1 MGRTFDLLRRAE
13 ANLENRQTRGE
24 IFKELEFQL
33 NDLGINEDQL
43 SKQHLSEIR
52 SSLTKLNACIK
63 NPFSFLN
70 LNIGKGVRAGVEY
83 RQKILHT
90 LLKLKRFALMRYDI
104 LVNREKCIKIRIIAK
119 KINNQDI
126 RSAIENS
133 LYQLELKDQIVKKEY
148 LKLDQIMA

>member
-1 MGRTFDLLRRAE
+1 MFDLWLIYTNIHAFRPTNE
-13 ANLENRQTRGE
+13 LNLQ
-24 IFKELEFQL
+24 
-33 NDLGINEDQL
+33 
-43 SKQHLSEIR
+43 
-52 SSLTKLNACIK
+52 NASIS
-63 NPFSFLN
+63 PHFSFLN

-83 RQKILHT
+83 RSKILHT

-119 KINNQDI
+119 EINNQEI